1 VSPSV
6 SVRVARRP
14 AICALTL
21 GIAVA
26 VSLMGLAGVAFAQE
40 APRPGGELV
49 FVVPAEPPSFDAHR
63 EESFS
68 LIHPAAPHY
77 STLLRVDPDD
87 PSGTRIVG
95 DLAESWSSAANGR
108 TWTFKIRRGVKFH
121 DGSDLTSRDVKAS
134 YDKIVFPPAGVAS
147 NRKSEYLV
155 VEAVEAPDATTVVFR
170 LKWPA
175 ASFLASLASPFN
187 WIYKADIL
195 ARDIHWYEKNVMGTG
210 PFVFGEY
217 VKGSHWTGRK
227 NPAYWDRG
235 KPYLDGYR
243 AIFVRETAA
252 QIAAI
257 RGQRAMIQFRGF
269 SPPDRDGL
277 VQALGSRIRVQESP
291 WECANPLAINHERK
305 PFDDRRVRRALSV
318 ALDRY
323 QGAAALSKISIFK
336 EIAGVQGVGT
346 PFAAT
351 PAELEKL
358 AGYGRDITAARA
370 EARRLLKEAG
380 VPDGFAFTFRN
391 RAIRDP
397 YEPLAVWLVD
407 QWRQIGL
414 TVKVETLE
422 LATLYNEIRGGNFD
436 VAADFHCSYIVEPDL
451 ALFKFQSSDV
461 SHVNYSRY
469 IDRTLDEL
477 YQRQSRATD
486 REERRRAIRE
496 FETRLLDEEVHYIF
510 TFQWHRIVPHN
521 ARLRGWTITP
531 SHFLNNQ
538 LDTVW
543 LAPE

>member
-1 VSPSV
+1 M
-6 SVRVARRP
+6 RRARLPRT
-14 AICALTL
+14 AAVLLAAL
-21 GIAVA
+21 
-26 VSLMGLAGVAFAQE
+26 LAGALAQVATAQE
-40 APRPGGELV
+40 TPRHGGELV

-63 EESFS
+63 EESVA

-77 STLLRVDPDD
+77 NTLLRVDPED
-87 PSGTRIVG
+87 PTGTKLVG
-95 DLAESWSSAANGR
+95 DLAETWSGAPNGR
-108 TWTFKIRRGVKFH
+108 TWTFKVRRGVKFH
-121 DGSDLTSRDVKAS
+121 DGSELTARDVKAS
-134 YDKIVFPPAGVAS
+134 YDKIVFPPAGIAS
-147 NRKSEYLV
+147 NRKGEYV
-155 VEAVEAPDATTVVFR
+155 MVDAVEAPDPATVVFR

-175 ASFLASLASPFN
+175 ASFLPSLASPFN
-187 WIYKADIL
+187 WIYKADLL
-195 ARDIHWYEKNVMGTG
+195 ARDIRWYEKNIMGTG

-243 AIFVRETAA
+243 ALFVREASA

-257 RGQRAMIQFRGF
+257 RGLRAMIQFRGF
-269 SPPDRDGL
+269 SPPDRDSL
-277 VQALGSRIRVQESP
+277 VQALGPRIRVQESP
-291 WECANPLAINHERK
+291 WECGNPLAVNHERK
-305 PFDDRRVRRALSV
+305 PFDDRRVRRALAL
-318 ALDRY
+318 ALDRH

-336 EIAGVQGVGT
+336 EVVGVQGVGT
-346 PFAAT
+346 PFAT
-351 PAELEKL
+351 PPAELEKL
-358 AGYGRDITAARA
+358 AGYGRDINAARA

-380 VPDGFAFTFRN
+380 VPDGFTFTFRN

-414 TVKVETLE
+414 NVKVETLE
-422 LATLYNEIRGGNFD
+422 LATLYNEIRGGNFE

-451 ALFKFQSSDV
+451 ALFKFQSADV

-469 IDRTLDEL
+469 TDRTLDEL

-496 FETRLLDEEVHYIF
+496 FEKRLLDDEVHYIF